1 MKNRIEHLPTVDEMR
16 ALELAAHRARSRELL
31 RLIRTG
37 AAGVKAL
44 FERLATAAHVGER
57 IGHA

>member
-1 MKNRIEHLPTVDEMR
+1 MKNRFEHYPTVEEMR

-37 AAGVKAL
+37 AAGVRAL
-44 FERLATAAHVGER
+44 IERLASAAHVGGR

>member
-1 MKNRIEHLPTVDEMR
+1 MKNHLYHYPTAEEMR

-31 RLIRTG
+31 RLIRSGT
-37 AAGVKAL
+37 AGVKAL
-44 FERLATAAHVGER
+44 VERLAEVAHGGGR

>member
-1 MKNRIEHLPTVDEMR
+1 MKTYLNSYPTVADMR

-37 AAGVKAL
+37 AAGVRAL
-44 FERLATAAHVGER
+44 IERLTSAAHVGGR

>member
-1 MKNRIEHLPTVDEMR
+1 MENRIEHFPTAAELR
-16 ALELAAHRARSRELL
+16 ALKLAAHRARSLELL

-37 AAGVKAL
+37 TAGVKAL
-44 FERLATAAHVGER
+44 LARLAAAAHVGGR

>member
-1 MKNRIEHLPTVDEMR
+1 MKTYLNSYPTVEELR
-16 ALELAAHRARSRELL
+16 ALELAAHRARSREML

-37 AAGVKAL
+37 ATGARAL
-44 FERLATAAHVGER
+44 IERLAAAAHVGGR

>member
-1 MKNRIEHLPTVDEMR
+1 MKNRFEHFPTVEEMR
-16 ALELAAHRARSRELL
+16 ALELAAHRARSREIL

-37 AAGVKAL
+37 ASGIKAL
-44 FERLATAAHVGER
+44 AERLAEVAHVGER

>member
-1 MKNRIEHLPTVDEMR
+1 MENHFETYPTVDEVR
-16 ALELAAHRARSRELL
+16 ALELAAQQARSLELL
-31 RLIRTG
+31 RLIRAG

-44 FERLATAAHVGER
+44 IGRVSSAVHAGGR

>member
-1 MKNRIEHLPTVDEMR
+1 MKDYLNRYPTVENLR

-37 AAGVKAL
+37 ASGVKAL
-44 FERLATAAHVGER
+44 AERLVAAAHVGGR

>member
-1 MKNRIEHLPTVDEMR
+1 MKNRFEHFPTVEEMR
-16 ALELAAHRARSRELL
+16 ALELAAHRARSREML

-37 AAGVKAL
+37 ASGIKAL
-44 FERLATAAHVGER
+44 GERLAAVVHVGER

>member
-1 MKNRIEHLPTVDEMR
+1 MKNRIEYPKADELR
-16 ALELAAHRARSRELL
+16 ALELAAHRARTLELL

-37 AAGVKAL
+37 AAGAKAL
-44 FERLATAAHVGER
+44 VERLASAAHVGGR